1 MRPADDPDL
10 RPLAH
15 RVGEMDMS
23 GLASGL
29 AALDAQA
36 RRQAAAP
43 SLETVTAPC
52 EAALESAERA
62 TAATPEETAALQA
75 AVETRREALSA
86 LTRAVAE
93 KLSAQ
98 GQPAEIGQGLRRL
111 EQIVYHEPQF
121 PEVERPVEA
130 ASALQNFD
138 RCYSELQSK
147 ARDVLQSSLGLCP
160 MPDQTGQPV
169 DPQLHEVVASEAGTD
184 RSRDNT
190 VTRQEGTG
198 WRLGSE
204 VLVKATVIR
213 YTCAE
218 GISPFPDLGE
228 LPAQETDATMWGT
241 RRSSDDEH
249 PQDR

>member
-1 MRPADDPDL
+1 MRPTDDADM

-15 RVGEMDMS
+15 RVGQMDMP

-43 SLETVTAPC
+43 SLETQIASCRTA
-52 EAALESAERA
+52 LGSVERA
-62 TAATPEETAALQA
+62 TAATPEEAATLQTALEA
-75 AVETRREALSA
+75 RREALSA
-86 LTRAVAE
+86 LTKAVVE
-93 KLSAQ
+93 KLAAQ

-111 EQIVYHEPQF
+111 EQLVYHEPQF
-121 PEVERPVEA
+121 PEVGLPVEA
-130 ASALQNFD
+130 ASALQDFD
-138 RCYSELQSK
+138 RCYLELQSR
-147 ARDVLQSSLGLCP
+147 AREALQSHLGLCP

-190 VTRQEGTG
+190 VARQESTG

-204 VLVKATVIR
+204 VLVKATVLR

-218 GISPFPDLGE
+218 GVSPFPGLGE
-228 LPAQETDATMWGT
+228 LPAQHTDATMWGT
-241 RRSSDDEH
+241 RRSDDGQ